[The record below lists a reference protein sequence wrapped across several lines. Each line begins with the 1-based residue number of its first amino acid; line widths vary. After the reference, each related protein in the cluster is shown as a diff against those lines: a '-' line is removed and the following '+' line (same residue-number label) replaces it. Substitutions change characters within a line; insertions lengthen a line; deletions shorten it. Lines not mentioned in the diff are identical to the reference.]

1 MYYSV
6 LMRNGC
12 ALSKYFSE
20 GMKALSGVNILK
32 VDCDT
37 INGQCLMEHAKADGG
52 MELPIVMAG
61 DRVVGQGDNALFDL
75 VVHSMENPHV
85 HWEAHHEAEGDEY

>member
-6 LMRNGC
+6 LLRNGC
-12 ALSKYFSE
+12 ALSELFSE
-20 GMKALSGVNILK
+20 SIKALSGVHILR
-32 VDCDT
+32 VDAES

-52 MELPIVMAG
+52 IELPIVMAG
-61 DRVVGQGDNALFDL
+61 AKVVGQGHDSLFDL
-75 VVHSMENPHV
+75 LHHSAENPHI